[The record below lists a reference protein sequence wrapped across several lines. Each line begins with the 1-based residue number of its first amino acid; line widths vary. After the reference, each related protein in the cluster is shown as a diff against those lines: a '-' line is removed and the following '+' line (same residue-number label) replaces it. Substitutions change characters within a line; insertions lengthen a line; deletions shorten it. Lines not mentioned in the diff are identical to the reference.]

1 VKNRNWLDLAE
12 YATLVG
18 TGVGAIATI
27 LTKQILYTATPLSL
41 FLLLSLVN
49 RRRVEQLTQQKA
61 TMAISRVDQR
71 LSINLKQLQQQT
83 RTLPSFED
91 LAALR
96 QNVLQNSHDA
106 IARLQHETSQRIEA
120 IETHSL
126 GKVRYDI
133 SHLKNQYN
141 HVGESL
147 SNITSRLHRLTDIS
161 RVEHLE
167 GSVSQLRLELSEL
180 RSSLDAFTNEQK
192 QFNTRSLQEQI
203 NHLQRRLNQLPQ
215 PFDASALKQ
224 DIASLMK
231 VAGDMVSRR
240 ELARLAAQVEKLSQ
254 QNQTLEQTVAPARVA
269 NTIFRKQLDSLHT
282 RLNTQ
287 QSESAPTAAQAE
299 AGVIEDLQQTIQHL
313 EQRLNHLPAADPSSL
328 RAEIQGIA
336 ETHMEN
342 LQQQLD
348 TVQQFAQKLERQQQT
363 LRDCIN
369 HLPKLLDFSALQNQL
384 KFLTHRID
392 GAESGIA
399 RMQVWVEESLQN
411 RMEEMN
417 QQLQKVQ
424 PATNY
429 GLVLDFKS
437 SQTNSHQA
445 TSEVESAHSSRTILE
460 EALENAQQQIVL
472 VWSRPD
478 QGMLEQS
485 VIQQFQSFLDRGG
498 CLDIGWGHLEESLK
512 ERSPRF
518 LNQSWGADS
527 HEKQLLRDALN
538 QLAELKQAY
547 PNQLRFK
554 LLGTDENF
562 LICDRTF
569 AVLGIHPFA
578 VQETDLPEVAIGLRT
593 TDAQVILQLSHRF
606 EDPTLNPGDANAYF
620 NRAMTRYDLGDKHG
634 AIADYTEVLHINPDD
649 DIAYN
654 NRGIALYDL
663 EDKPAAIA
671 DFEAALRLNPDNTAA
686 YYNRGTV
693 RAEQGDKLGAIEDY
707 TYATQTD
714 PNCAIA
720 YFYRGLERSR
730 LGNKL
735 GAIYDYS
742 EVIRFEPDNANAYF
756 YRGLAQIKI
765 GDKPA
770 AIADLTRAAHLFAHT
785 GDRANHKQALEM
797 IARLQRALASANQSA
812 KLAFNGKAS

>member
-12 YATLVG
+12 YATLAG
-18 TGVGAIATI
+18 TGVGAIATL

-49 RRRVEQLTQQKA
+49 RRRVEQLTQQK
-61 TMAISRVDQR
+61 TTVAISRVDQR

-106 IARLQHETSQRIEA
+106 IARLQYETTQRIEA

-167 GSVSQLRLELSEL
+167 GSVSQLRLELAEL
-180 RSSLDAFTNEQK
+180 RSSLETFTNEQK
-192 QFNTRSLQEQI
+192 QFSTRTLQEQI
-203 NHLQRRLNQLPQ
+203 SHLQRRLNQLPQ

-254 QNQTLEQTVAPARVA
+254 QNQALEQTIAPTRVTH
-269 NTIFRKQLDSLHT
+269 TIFKKQLDSLHT
-282 RLNTQ
+282 RLNHQ
-287 QSESAPTAAQAE
+287 QSEQTPTLSPQLE
-299 AGVIEDLQQTIQHL
+299 AGVIEDLQQTVNHL

-336 ETHMEN
+336 ETHMGN

-348 TVQQFAQKLERQQQT
+348 TVQQFAQNLERQQQT

-369 HLPKLLDFSALQNQL
+369 HLPKLLDFSGLQNQL

-399 RMQVWVEESLQN
+399 RMQIWVEESLQN
-411 RMEEMN
+411 RIEEMN

-429 GLVLDFKS
+429 GLVLDFKGNQS
-437 SQTNSHQA
+437 AAGQA
-445 TSEVESAHSSRTILE
+445 NNEVESAHSSRTVLE
-460 EALENAQQQIVL
+460 EALESAQTQIVL

-478 QGMLEQS
+478 QGMLDPG
-485 VIQQFQSFLDRGG
+485 VIQKFQSFLDRGG
-498 CLDIGWGHLEESLK
+498 CLDIGWGRLEETLK
-512 ERSPRF
+512 GRSPRF
-518 LNQSWGADS
+518 LNQRWGIDS

-538 QLAELKQAY
+538 QLAQLKQDY

-593 TDAQVILQLSHRF
+593 TDTQVIQQLINRF
-606 EDPTLNPGDANAYF
+606 EDPMLNPGDANAYF
-620 NRAMTRYDLGDKHG
+620 NRAITRYDLGDKNG
-634 AIADYTEVLHINPDD
+634 AIADYTEVLNINPDD
-649 DIAYN
+649 HIACN
-654 NRGIALYDL
+654 NRGIAFYDL
-663 EDKPAAIA
+663 EDKTAAIS
-671 DFEAALRLNPDNTAA
+671 DFEAALHLNPENTAA
-686 YYNRGTV
+686 YYNRGTI
-693 RAEQGDKLGAIEDY
+693 RSEQGDKLGAIEDY
-707 TYATQTD
+707 SYATQVD
-714 PNCAIA
+714 PDCAIA

-742 EVIRFEPDNANAYF
+742 EVIRIEPENANAYL

-765 GDKPA
+765 GDKTA
-770 AIADLTRAAHLFAHT
+770 AIADLSEAARLFARA
-785 GDRANHKQALEM
+785 GDRDNHQQALAT
-797 IARLQRALASANQSA
+797 ISRLKRALTTDRGPKLVSNGRAS
-812 KLAFNGKAS
+812 